1 MDDSKIVAEADALYK
16 SGEGEKLYALLV
28 AYKDSHNADILW
40 RLARA
45 TCDLAKES
53 KDQKRRA
60 ELMNE
65 AFDYVSRAL
74 TADPNNYACHKV
86 RCEGWGGW
94 MTEGWGGWMTVDV
107 GYGDEDGSGSYI
119 EHIHFSLIG
128 RKNKVLLLQCVRVG
142 ARHSQ
147 IQSLCLHLI
156 GWEWVNGSYQRLG
169 AASITN
175 IL

>member
-1 MDDSKIVAEADALYK
+1 VLCCVVLCSAVLYCVVLCFALLCCVVLCCAVLCCALLYNYSCSSLFCFSAKVEGKGMDDSKVVAEADALYK

-28 AYKDSHNADILW
+28 AHKDSHNANILW

-86 RCEGWGGW
+86 RCEGGGW
-94 MTEGWGGWMTVDV
+94 LWVSVTGNG
-107 GYGDEDGSGSYI
+107 DGSTSYI
-119 EHIHFSLIG
+119 EHIHLRMIG
-128 RKNKVLLLQCVRVG
+128 
-142 ARHSQ
+142 
-147 IQSLCLHLI
+147 
-156 GWEWVNGSYQRLG
+156 
-169 AASITN
+169 
-175 IL
+175 

>member
-1 MDDSKIVAEADALYK
+1 VLCCIVLCYVVLCCVVLYCVVLYNYSCSSLFCFSAKSEGKGMDDSKVVAEADALYK
-16 SGEGEKLYALLV
+16 SGEGEELYALLV
-28 AYKDSHNADILW
+28 AHKDSHNADILW

-86 RCEGWGGW
+86 RCEGGGGW
-94 MTEGWGGWMTVDV
+94 MTMGV
-107 GYGDEDGSGSYI
+107 GDGDGDESGSYI
-119 EHIHFSLIG
+119 EDIHL
-128 RKNKVLLLQCVRVG
+128 
-142 ARHSQ
+142 
-147 IQSLCLHLI
+147 
-156 GWEWVNGSYQRLG
+156 RLS
-169 AASITN
+169 A
-175 IL
+175 